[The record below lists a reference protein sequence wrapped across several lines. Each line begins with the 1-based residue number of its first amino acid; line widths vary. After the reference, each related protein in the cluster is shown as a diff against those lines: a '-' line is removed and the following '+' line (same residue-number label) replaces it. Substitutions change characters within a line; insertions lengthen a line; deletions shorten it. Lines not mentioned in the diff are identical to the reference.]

1 MLYIIYNMHVSHDTY
16 KGTSIHYPVLRHLVC
31 PIPLSFSSADNLSK
45 MLHLE
50 LNLLHAYEN
59 GS

>member
-1 MLYIIYNMHVSHDTY
+1 MHVSHDTY

-50 LNLLHAYEN
+50 FNLLRAYEN